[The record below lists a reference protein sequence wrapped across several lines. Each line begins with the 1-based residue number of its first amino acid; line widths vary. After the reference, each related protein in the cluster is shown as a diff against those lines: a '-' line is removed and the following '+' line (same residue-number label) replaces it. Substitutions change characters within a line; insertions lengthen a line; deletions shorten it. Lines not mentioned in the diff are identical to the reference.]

1 MKVKLNPTK
10 KRHIKRLLKQMTPE
24 DIRTLAR
31 KAGFDYNQSK
41 FLLIAEMLNYW
52 KTPSGLL
59 FDIEVNLHIKVKN

>member
-1 MKVKLNPTK
+1 
-10 KRHIKRLLKQMTPE
+10 MTPE